1 MVYVTAVGN
10 HLEGVRLLI
19 EARADIDTARI
30 DAGATPLGIETE
42 KGYVDVACFSREA
55 GADQNKIR
63 TAKDMEYIYNIYIDA
78 HATTDTVMA

>member
-1 MVYVTAVGN
+1 MCISERYVAAVGN
-10 HLEGVRLLI
+10 HRKGVRLLI

-30 DAGATPLGIETE
+30 DVGATPLGIETE
-42 KGYVDVACFSREA
+42 KGYVDVACFLREA

-63 TAKDMEYIYNIYIDA
+63 TAKDMEYIGA